1 MVHLFGRNIG
11 TTEEGHELS
20 IIKEDIMRFLEFMH
34 VQKLDVS
41 NVFLMMLQFLFPYD
55 YLN

>member
-1 MVHLFGRNIG
+1 MIHLFGRNIG

-20 IIKEDIMRFLEFMH
+20 IVKEDIMRFLELMH

-41 NVFLMMLQFLFPYD
+41 NVIIRLFLQNVFPI
-55 YLN
+55 